1 MVIGTRHTMIIKLD
15 ANFRSG
21 LIGSSWAML
30 FASVGYQVTIYD
42 ILPEQVEKSL
52 AFINGE
58 LKSLEVR
65 KLLKGKLSAADQIQC
80 IQGTTDIRQLVKD
93 AAFIQECVPEV
104 LAIKQ
109 KLYKE
114 LDAIVG
120 AETILSSSTS
130 TFLPSILS
138 KDMKNHKSQVSVM
151 LCIFVIAIR
160 HDDLL
165 CARADYCIASSVSTV
180 LCAVGRN
187 CAGPLDK
194 TGYCR

>member
-1 MVIGTRHTMIIKLD
+1 M
-15 ANFRSG
+15 RSG

-52 AFINGE
+52 AFVTNE
-58 LKSLEVR
+58 LKSLEDR
-65 KLLKGKLSAADQIQC
+65 KLLKGKLSAADQIGC
-80 IQGTTDIRQLVKD
+80 IRGTTDLKHLVKD

-138 KDMKNHKSQVSVM
+138 KDMKNHKSQVSE
-151 LCIFVIAIR
+151 I
-160 HDDLL
+160 
-165 CARADYCIASSVSTV
+165 
-180 LCAVGRN
+180 
-187 CAGPLDK
+187 
-194 TGYCR
+194 